1 MVSITHVVVQE
12 LAAFNSW
19 LTIIARHN
27 YPLNFAAVVCVLE
40 CEDSPASLHCPGE
53 ADTRGDVLHVVL
65 GGVDHDGG
73 SPAPLLAGEGVGDD
87 LVPVHGQD

>member
-1 MVSITHVVVQE
+1 MVVKE

-19 LTIIARHN
+19 LTIVTCHN
-27 YPLNFAAVVCVLE
+27 YPLNLAAVVSVLQ

-65 GGVDHDGG
+65 LCIHHDGG
-73 SPAPLLAGEGVGDD
+73 SPTSLFAGEGVGDD